1 MLVRLGKH
9 IVIVRVLPRSC
20 TINNKK
26 MSQESASEK
35 VYRCINNLYV
45 WFSELCA
52 TWDACDDNNPEESA
66 LKDRMTR
73 FFPKSLNG
81 SLDDIAHDVYIW
93 GNMVQK
99 RQSRHRRKVPLV
111 IETLRDT
118 TIKRLCSIS
127 TIPEGLLP
135 HSVYVE
141 DTDVTNG
148 TFFYKEYKLL
158 SIIPEN
164 MTCILLDPETKQEEE
179 AELADINVD
188 WLVTVWERCQVL
200 SAKMSL

>member
-1 MLVRLGKH
+1 
-9 IVIVRVLPRSC
+9 
-20 TINNKK
+20 
-26 MSQESASEK
+26 MSQESTSEK
-35 VYRCINNLYV
+35 AYRCISNLYV

-52 TWDACDDNNPEESA
+52 TWYACDDNNPEESA

-99 RQSRHRRKVPLV
+99 RQSRHQRKVPLV
-111 IETLRDT
+111 IETLRDM
-118 TIKRLCSIS
+118 TINRLCSLS
-127 TIPEGLLP
+127 TGPEGLLP